1 MMIHKTF
8 FIMSVLLL
16 SFVNFNTITAQRPQ
30 TLPVKAT
37 FAGNFTNQGDTTQK
51 GTLNFELKNSGAK
64 IEGIATYKT
73 FDGQISTGV
82 LSVNGYVA
90 FGKAFIRFRDQRGN
104 TVADGVLS
112 FNKNQTMLF
121 KQTTRS
127 SRLPKTMVLQKSY
140 GDNSP
145 QPPTAPV
152 KFNGKY
158 STTGNQNGAKFIME
172 ISQTGN
178 KISGTANYNAGYGQ
192 NNSGVLSVLG
202 NVEGTRAYV
211 KFLDQRGNMVGE
223 GSLSTSSPN
232 NISFTQNTNSVLLP
246 NSAQLY
252 LQVY

>member
-1 MMIHKTF
+1 MMLHKTF
-8 FIMSVLLL
+8 FMMSVLLL
-16 SFVNFNTITAQRPQ
+16 SFVSSTTISAQRPQ
-30 TLPVKAT
+30 TLPVKNT
-37 FAGNFTNQGDTTQK
+37 FNGNFTSQGDTTQK

-112 FNKNQTMLF
+112 FNSKQAMIF

-127 SRLPKTMVLQKSY
+127 SRLPKTTVLQKSY

-158 STTGNQNGAKFIME
+158 STTGNQNGAKFMME
-172 ISQTGN
+172 ISQSGN

-211 KFLDQRGNMVGE
+211 KFLDQRGNMVAE

-232 NISFTQNTNSVLLP
+232 NITFTQNTNSVLLP